1 MTHLRFFL
9 SEKASHK
16 GTVACAGGWNG
27 PYVPLKRRTRSS
39 ETSGKMSIVVSRL
52 ATYSISVG
60 KIPYRVAAGSAMA
73 LLSRGRQ
80 YSRLLQAGSVVLL
93 AIGRVI
99 NIGRHSNPCGVRPE
113 DLQSDIGVFLQNKLQ

>member
-1 MTHLRFFL
+1 MTHFRFFL

-73 LLSRGRQ
+73 LLIVVAGNTAVC
-80 YSRLLQAGSVVLL
+80 YRLG
-93 AIGRVI
+93 
-99 NIGRHSNPCGVRPE
+99 
-113 DLQSDIGVFLQNKLQ
+113 QSCSWRSGES